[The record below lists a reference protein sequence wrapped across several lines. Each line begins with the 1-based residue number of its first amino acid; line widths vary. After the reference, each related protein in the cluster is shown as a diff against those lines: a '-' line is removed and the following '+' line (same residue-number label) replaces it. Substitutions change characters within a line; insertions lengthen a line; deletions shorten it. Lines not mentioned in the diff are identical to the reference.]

1 MISTAALGVALGE
14 GSTCLVAA
22 HATVDTAST
31 NATAQATATEA
42 GSGYVTQEDDD
53 EFPLGLLGLLGL
65 AGLLGLKRKDDDR
78 VNRASTTDR
87 R

>member
-1 MISTAALGVALGE
+1 MRYTGRSLAIAGAILLGTAGT
-14 GSTCLVAA
+14 SAA
-22 HATVDTAST
+22 AAQTTAS
-31 NATAQATATEA
+31 EA
-42 GSGYVTQEDDD
+42 GSGYVTQEDD

-78 VNRASTTDR
+78 VNRASTADR

>member
-1 MISTAALGVALGE
+1 MRYIGRSLAIAGAMLLG
-14 GSTCLVAA
+14 
-22 HATVDTAST
+22 TAST
-31 NATAQATATEA
+31 NAAAQATTTTEA
-42 GSGYVTQEDDD
+42 GSGYVTQEDD

-65 AGLLGLKRKDDDR
+65 AGLLGLKRKEDDR

>member
-1 MISTAALGVALGE
+1 MRYTGQSLAIAGTILLGTAGT
-14 GSTCLVAA
+14 SAA
-22 HATVDTAST
+22 
-31 NATAQATATEA
+31 AQTTTTEA
-42 GSGYVTQEDDD
+42 GSGYVTQEDD

-78 VNRASTTDR
+78 VNRASTADR

>member
-1 MISTAALGVALGE
+1 MKYTGRSLAVAGAMLLGA
-14 GSTCLVAA
+14 
-22 HATVDTAST
+22 AST